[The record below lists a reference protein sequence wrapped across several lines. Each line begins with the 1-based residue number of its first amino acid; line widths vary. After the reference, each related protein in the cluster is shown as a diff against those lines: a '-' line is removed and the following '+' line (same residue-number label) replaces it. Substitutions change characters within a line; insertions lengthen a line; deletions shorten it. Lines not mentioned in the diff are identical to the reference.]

1 MEEQTRTPVFSPL
14 SLVHCCLD
22 AHIKSDA
29 QFNNKEK
36 ENGCFIHSRRAKQR
50 TQTVN
55 HQPSLLTRRKDS
67 KSPLVDRARCQEK
80 KIPTN
85 LGLILLLI
93 RTTFHKNRH
102 INQWNRK
109 ESPEINPCFYG
120 QLINDKPRIYRRKN
134 SLFHKQCW
142 KNQTATCKNNQTILL
157 LSYTIYKNKFKMD
170 WRPKFNTWNHKTSR
184 KKYKQHILW
193 HQF

>member
-1 MEEQTRTPVFSPL
+1 MHFAPFSCRTGGSNHLTLVGIDNLIISKILFPQDLLMEEQTRTPVFSPL

-120 QLINDKPRIYRRKN
+120 QLINDKPRI
-134 SLFHKQCW
+134 
-142 KNQTATCKNNQTILL
+142 
-157 LSYTIYKNKFKMD
+157 
-170 WRPKFNTWNHKTSR
+170 
-184 KKYKQHILW
+184 
-193 HQF
+193 